1 VVASLEGMA
10 RVRMASCAP
19 TVTGARAAPSGPSS
33 AGMTG
38 TASGDLDSLKLYNP
52 SPTSTVSANRELY
65 KSDSNNLF
73 IL

>member
-38 TASGDLDSLKLYNP
+38 TASGDAWMILSYLLDMIEKWIRR
-52 SPTSTVSANRELY
+52 TVVREMQ
-65 KSDSNNLF
+65 KN
-73 IL
+73 I